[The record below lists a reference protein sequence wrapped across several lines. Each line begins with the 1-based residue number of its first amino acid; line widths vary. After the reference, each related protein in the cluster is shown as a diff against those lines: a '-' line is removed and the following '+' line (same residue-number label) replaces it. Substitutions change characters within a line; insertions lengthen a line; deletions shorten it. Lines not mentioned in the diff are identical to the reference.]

1 MALYLGENVVQDSQH
16 RMDWTALEENFG
28 EFVPLWHLMVRD
40 ANATE
45 RIVPSGIELDY
56 GHMQLEV
63 CVVIFVTDKL
73 RKPKSRRMES
83 GSRAAWMV
91 VEQNSPSSAVGVPRG
106 TEYVTEIS
114 GSQHIWELAK
124 LRGEKAIMNVLD
136 DSLVEEDIESIW
148 KGSTIWSLKAAFCI
162 YPLLI

>member
-1 MALYLGENVVQDSQH
+1 MGICNWRYVLLYL
-16 RMDWTALEENFG
+16 W
-28 EFVPLWHLMVRD
+28 
-40 ANATE
+40 
-45 RIVPSGIELDY
+45 
-56 GHMQLEV
+56 
-63 CVVIFVTDKL
+63 TDKL

-91 VEQNSPSSAVGVPRG
+91 VEQNSPSSAVRVPRG